1 MLSLTA
7 VKEQG
12 RGFSP
17 VLFSF
22 SSVPKRSSYH
32 LQGLQRMVANSSVST
47 GEPSAAVPYL
57 PIGPGISFLTR
68 MTQAS
73 AAGQASPRWGGLCQE
88 SAG

>member
-1 MLSLTA
+1 MA

-12 RGFSP
+12 LGFSP
-17 VLFSF
+17 FLCSF
-22 SSVPKRSSYH
+22 NSIPKPSSYH
-32 LQGLQRMVANSSVST
+32 LQGLQRVVGNSSVST

-57 PIGPGISFLTR
+57 PVGPGISLLTP

-73 AAGQASPRWGGLCQE
+73 AAGRASPRWGGLCQE